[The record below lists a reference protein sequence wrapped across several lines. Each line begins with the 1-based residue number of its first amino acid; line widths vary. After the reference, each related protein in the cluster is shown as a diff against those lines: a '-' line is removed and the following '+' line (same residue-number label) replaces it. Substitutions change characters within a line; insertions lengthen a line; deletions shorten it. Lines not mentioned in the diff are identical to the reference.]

1 MLETLKNAWKIADLR
16 KKILYTLG
24 MLLLYRVLC
33 FIPTPGVDTTVIA
46 QAVEKYDLLGFISS
60 MTGSNLSNFNIMAMG
75 ITPYIN
81 ASIIMQLLCVAIPKL
96 EEMQKEGEE
105 GRKKI
110 AQITRYVT
118 VGLGFIQAI
127 ALTIGLHTSATGGFL
142 SYLTIGLCLA
152 AGTAVA
158 MWMGERI
165 TENGIGNGISMLIF
179 AGIVSNLVTGLTQY
193 LSSLFTAFAAKT
205 LVQFLA
211 SVLVFMILLLGIVFV
226 DLAERRIPVQYSK
239 RMVGRKMYGGQSTH
253 IPLKLNASGVLP
265 LIFAG
270 IISNLV
276 RALSL
281 NIDALIRGQ
290 NIGGIL
296 PQMIAS
302 VVVFLILIVGIVFVD
317 LGERRIPIQYA
328 KRMVGRR
335 MYGGQSTHIPLK
347 LNASGVLPLIFA
359 NAIMQFPSTILA
371 FFPNSGANRWWT
383 AHVSSQH
390 LLYQLI
396 FALMI
401 FGFTFFYSEISFNP
415 VEISKNIQA
424 NGGMIPGIRQGKP
437 TSDFIKKITRR
448 ITMFGAIYLA
458 ILAVIPMIIYAIAG
472 VSLPFAA
479 SSLLIAV
486 SVAMETMRELESQM
500 LMRHYKG
507 FLQ

>member
-24 MLLLYRVLC
+24 MLLIYRLLC
-33 FIPTPGVDTTVIA
+33 YVPTPGVDTSQIA
-46 QAVEKYDLLGFISS
+46 SALERYSLLGFINS
-60 MTGSNLSNFNIMAMG
+60 MTGSDLSNYTIMAMG

-118 VGLGFIQAI
+118 VGLGFVQAI
-127 ALTIGLHTSATGGFL
+127 ALTIGLRANATNGFL
-142 SYLTIGLCLA
+142 GLMTIGFCLA
-152 AGTAVA
+152 AGTAIA

-165 TENGIGNGISMLIF
+165 TENGIGNGISLLIF
-179 AGIVSNLVTGLTQY
+179 AGIISNLARSVGTNIVNIF
-193 LSSLFTAFAAKT
+193 SHPEAVSIPA
-205 LVQFLA
+205 VIA
-211 SVLVFMILLLGIVFV
+211 SVIVFVILVVGIVLV
-226 DLAERRIPVQYSK
+226 DLAERRIRIQYAK

-265 LIFAG
+265 LIFA
-270 IISNLV
+270 
-276 RALSL
+276 
-281 NIDALIRGQ
+281 
-290 NIGGIL
+290 
-296 PQMIAS
+296 
-302 VVVFLILIVGIVFVD
+302 
-317 LGERRIPIQYA
+317 
-328 KRMVGRR
+328 
-335 MYGGQSTHIPLK
+335 
-347 LNASGVLPLIFA
+347 
-359 NAIMQFPSTILA
+359 NAIMQFPATILA
-371 FFPNSGANRWWT
+371 FFPNSAANQWWT
-383 AHVSSQH
+383 THVSSTH
-390 LLYQLI
+390 MLYQVI

-415 VEISKNIQA
+415 VEIAKNIQN

-437 TSDFIKKITRR
+437 TSDYIKKITHR

-458 ILAVIPMIIYAIAG
+458 VLAVIPMIIYAIAG

-507 FLQ
+507 FLN

>member
-1 MLETLKNAWKIADLR
+1 MRETLKNAWKILDLR
-16 KKILYTLG
+16 KKIIYTLG

-33 FIPTPGVDTTVIA
+33 FIPTPGVDTTFIA
-46 QAVEKYDLLGFISS
+46 QAVENYSLLGFINS
-60 MTGSNLSNFNIMAMG
+60 MTGSNLSNFNVMAMG

-118 VGLGFIQAI
+118 VGLGFVQAI

-152 AGTAVA
+152 AGTAIA

-165 TENGIGNGISMLIF
+165 TENGIGNGISLLIMAGIISNLAHAVITSIYNIF
-179 AGIVSNLVTGLTQY
+179 ANPTVVQIPAMIASLVVFLILIV
-193 LSSLFTAFAAKT
+193 
-205 LVQFLA
+205 
-211 SVLVFMILLLGIVFV
+211 GIVFV
-226 DLAERRIPVQYSK
+226 DLGERRIPIQYAK

-265 LIFAG
+265 LIFA
-270 IISNLV
+270 
-276 RALSL
+276 
-281 NIDALIRGQ
+281 
-290 NIGGIL
+290 
-296 PQMIAS
+296 
-302 VVVFLILIVGIVFVD
+302 
-317 LGERRIPIQYA
+317 
-328 KRMVGRR
+328 
-335 MYGGQSTHIPLK
+335 
-347 LNASGVLPLIFA
+347 
-359 NAIMQFPSTILA
+359 NAIMQFPATILA
-371 FFPNSGANRWWT
+371 FFPGSAANNWWT
-383 AHVSSQH
+383 ANVRSDQP
-390 LLYQLI
+390 LYMLI

-437 TSDFIKKITRR
+437 TSDFIKKITNR

-458 ILAVIPMIIYAIAG
+458 VLAVVPMIIYAFAG

-486 SVAMETMRELESQM
+486 SVAMESMRELESQM

>member
-24 MLLLYRVLC
+24 MLLIYRLLC
-33 FIPTPGVDTTVIA
+33 YVPTPGVDTSLIA
-46 QAVEKYDLLGFISS
+46 SALERYSLLGFINS
-60 MTGSNLSNFNIMAMG
+60 MTGSDLSNYTIMAMG

-127 ALTIGLHTSATGGFL
+127 ALTIGLHANATNGFL
-142 SYLTIGLCLA
+142 GLLTIGFCLA
-152 AGTAVA
+152 AGTAIA

-165 TENGIGNGISMLIF
+165 TENGIGNGISLLIF
-179 AGIVSNLVTGLTQY
+179 AGIISNLARSVGTNVVNIF
-193 LSSLFTAFAAKT
+193 SHPEAVSIPA
-205 LVQFLA
+205 VIA
-211 SVLVFMILLLGIVFV
+211 SVVVFIILVVGIVLV
-226 DLAERRIPVQYSK
+226 DLAERRIRIQYAK

-265 LIFAG
+265 LIFA
-270 IISNLV
+270 
-276 RALSL
+276 
-281 NIDALIRGQ
+281 
-290 NIGGIL
+290 
-296 PQMIAS
+296 
-302 VVVFLILIVGIVFVD
+302 
-317 LGERRIPIQYA
+317 
-328 KRMVGRR
+328 
-335 MYGGQSTHIPLK
+335 
-347 LNASGVLPLIFA
+347 
-359 NAIMQFPSTILA
+359 NAIMQFPATILA
-371 FFPNSGANRWWT
+371 FFPNSAANQWWT
-383 AHVSSQH
+383 THVSSTH
-390 LLYQLI
+390 LLYQVI

-415 VEISKNIQA
+415 VEIAKNIQN

-437 TSDFIKKITRR
+437 TSDYIKKITHR

-458 ILAVIPMIIYAIAG
+458 VLAVIPMIIYAIAG

-507 FLQ
+507 FLN